1 MKYLMSLLLLI
12 VALYFH
18 TLGIFYNNIWQ
29 YTQPFLLV
37 LLLFYFNCQDVRI
50 AYLLAF
56 VAGLYLDSLSAIFGL
71 YTFLFIFIIFILR
84 SLQLTWLT
92 SKNIF
97 TILSLAFLAY
107 FIFWLAFW
115 FLNFIFAW
123 QIYFF
128 SWSILLQISKASL
141 ISILILIF
149 LHVFYYNVWLKKNE
163 R

>member
-1 MKYLMSLLLLI
+1 MSLLLLI

-141 ISILILIF
+141 ISILILKGLSLIF
-149 LHVFYYNVWLKKNE
+149 FKPNIIIKNVQE
-163 R
+163 Y